1 MNLMFEELD
10 TPTPVTYPVRVILN
24 NRTLSVFSGNNF
36 NTVYRSF
43 DLSNM
48 KMKKSKTD
56 PMKCFVLLDSR
67 DSGKKVTLC
76 ILPEMLKP
84 E

>member
-24 NRTLSVFSGNNF
+24 NRTVSVFSGNNF
-36 NTVYRSF
+36 DTIYRSF
-43 DLSNM
+43 ELSSL
-48 KMKKSKTD
+48 KMTKSKSD
-56 PMKCFVLLDSR
+56 PVKCFVLHDFR

-76 ILPEMLKP
+76 ILPEMLKSD
-84 E
+84 